1 MLKSMTGFGRY
12 EKSENGKKIAVEIK
26 SVNHRYL
33 DLNIRMPRKFNSLE
47 ADIRNTLK
55 KHMIRGKVDVSISYE
70 DSHNTAQGLK
80 YNKEVAQ
87 TYLDYF
93 KQMEADFSLRADSPV
108 SASVLARFPEV
119 ITMEDISEDEES
131 LWAFLQEALDAAGE
145 RFEAARAKEGAALQ
159 KDLLEKLDQMLE
171 NVDLVEERYPEIL
184 AEYEA
189 KLRAKLEELLD
200 NTQMD
205 ESRLAAEMVIF
216 ADKLCTD
223 EESVRLRNHVVTMK
237 QVLTEGGEVGR
248 KLDFMAQEMNREAN
262 TILSKANDFR
272 TSEIGIALKTTIE
285 KIREQIQNIE

>member
-108 SASVLARFPEV
+108 TAPVLARFPEV

>member
-1 MLKSMTGFGRY
+1 MLKSMTGFGRF
-12 EKSENGKKIAVEIK
+12 ERCENGKKVAVEIK

-33 DLNIRMPRKFNSLE
+33 DLNIRMPRKFNPLE

-70 DSHNTAQGLK
+70 DSHNTALGLK

-87 TYLDYF
+87 TYLAYF
-93 KQMEADFSLRADSPV
+93 KQMEEDFALRADNPV
-108 SASVLARFPEV
+108 SAPVLARFPEV

-131 LWAFLQEALDAAGE
+131 LWAYLQEALVAAGE
-145 RFEAARAKEGAALQ
+145 RFEAARAKEGDALCS
-159 KDLLEKLDQMLE
+159 DLLEKLDQMLT
-171 NVDLVEERYPEIL
+171 NVDLVEERYPEII

-189 KLRAKLEELLD
+189 KLRSKLEELLD

-205 ESRLAAEMVIF
+205 ESRIAAEMVLF

-223 EESVRLRNHVVTMK
+223 EEIVRLRNHILTMK

-272 TSEIGIALKTTIE
+272 TSEIGISLKTTIE